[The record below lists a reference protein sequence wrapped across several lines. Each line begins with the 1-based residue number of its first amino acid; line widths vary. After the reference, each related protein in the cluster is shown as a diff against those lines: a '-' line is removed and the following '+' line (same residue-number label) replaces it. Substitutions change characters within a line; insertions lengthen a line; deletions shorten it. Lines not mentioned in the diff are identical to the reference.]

1 MEPPAGTQLG
11 TIMEQAA
18 AIISHSQVV
27 PDHNSPAQLRQPAPG
42 WLSQAVLHAAQTQKR
57 DMPTAPLHASQIAF
71 DAAAAGMVQCPGQPD
86 AAASGVL
93 QCPPNQA
100 DADTAAKAVCL
111 SAHGGQEQDQS
122 NAANVSSAAGLQPGH
137 AASQSGAEQGG
148 AQMLTAAVP
157 VSLLPANATDAKAS
171 VKPARVSQ
179 IQAGAA
185 ASAVLQDG
193 CALPAV
199 AEQGLAAAASKQS
212 PAVVPAAKAAD
223 DAMSQETEE
232 DLGDIAPTE
241 VQLPDQTSLLR
252 AGSSQGQRSP
262 SPVVAS
268 AGGRDR
274 LTESSQSDVRQADA
288 GPRSPVVGAEVGS
301 PQAVCVHEAASAAQQ
316 VPPDSPTPDLQL
328 QLTYDLADHHAEPA
342 GEAASPQLRL
352 QLTAEPPVPEA
363 AANVVLDESCR
374 EQAELDLNLDTQLP
388 DLPADKAPSVCAP
401 VGGQKSPALNRGWW
415 NQPWSVAQHVQPA
428 EDVDSL
434 PAGLQAH
441 AQLKLCVYVAICHA
455 FMHRI
460 EICYSRKLSAV
471 PQHAM
476 QSNARNMLVRV
487 YLSNLFWYCSWLLG
501 CIRLPCCGSR
511 RYRGDPLWAATS
523 KGALP
528 HPCTPSALHRSA
540 CQPSCGLLT
549 AATCMLHWSALLVL
563 CCLQQQPCCQA
574 IFRLC

>member
-18 AIISHSQVV
+18 AIISYSQVV
-27 PDHNSPAQLRQPAPG
+27 PHHNSPAQPWQPAPG
-42 WLSQAVLHAAQTQKR
+42 WLSQPVLHAAQTQKR
-57 DMPTAPLHASQIAF
+57 DMPTAPQHASQIAF
-71 DAAAAGMVQCPGQPD
+71 AAAAPGQPD
-86 AAASGVL
+86 AAGSGVL
-93 QCPPNQA
+93 QCPPYQA

-111 SAHGGQEQDQS
+111 SAHGGQEQNQS
-122 NAANVSSAAGLQPGH
+122 NAANVLSAAALQPGL
-137 AASQSGAEQGG
+137 AASQAGAEQGST
-148 AQMLTAAVP
+148 QLLSAAVP
-157 VSLLPANATDAKAS
+157 VSLSHANGTDAQAS
-171 VKPARVSQ
+171 VIPAQVSQ
-179 IQAGAA
+179 IQAGAV
-185 ASAVLQDG
+185 ASAVLQGG

-212 PAVVPAAKAAD
+212 LAVVPAAEAKD

-232 DLGDIAPTE
+232 SLGDIAPTE
-241 VQLPDQTSLLR
+241 VQLPDQASLLR

-268 AGGRDR
+268 AGGRDH
-274 LTESSQSDVRQADA
+274 LSESSQSDLRHADA
-288 GPRSPVVGAEVGS
+288 GARSQVVVGAEVGS

-328 QLTYDLADHHAEPA
+328 QLTYDLTDHHAEPA

-401 VGGQKSPALNRGWW
+401 VGGQKSPALKRGWW

-441 AQLKLCVYVAICHA
+441 AYLTLCVYVTGH
-455 FMHRI
+455 
-460 EICYSRKLSAV
+460 V
-471 PQHAM
+471 
-476 QSNARNMLVRV
+476 
-487 YLSNLFWYCSWLLG
+487 
-501 CIRLPCCGSR
+501 
-511 RYRGDPLWAATS
+511 
-523 KGALP
+523 
-528 HPCTPSALHRSA
+528 
-540 CQPSCGLLT
+540 
-549 AATCMLHWSALLVL
+549 
-563 CCLQQQPCCQA
+563 
-574 IFRLC
+574 